1 MTVRSQAGLRN
12 SAKPSSQAF
21 LPLLHTWEHIWI
33 IHLSDSSDSWKL
45 EQSTYES
52 QPAGCRKELSFKA
65 LLKKKN
71 CIFRET
77 FNFDIFKTEHMPR
90 FELTVNGK
98 RAAVLVPN

>member
-65 LLKKKN
+65 LLKKKIVYLEKHSTLISSKLN
-71 CIFRET
+71 TCLDL
-77 FNFDIFKTEHMPR
+77 NLP
-90 FELTVNGK
+90 
-98 RAAVLVPN
+98 